1 MKRASLKNAK
11 VPVSPSAESKD
22 VTDRLLGVKTE
33 PAPRT
38 PKSSA
43 KPKPRARKMEAKPM
57 SETQNEPLPYVP
69 YRPVPEQPPV
79 PPPGPTP
86 QSPAV
91 PDMAETAKP
100 ISQAV
105 EKTREAVEALRVAG
119 RSAPAQYDLAVRYR
133 LDALAHHLEQVA
145 EFLVRAKS

>member
-38 PKSSA
+38 PKSPA
-43 KPKPRARKMEAKPM
+43 KPNPRARKMEAEPM

-69 YRPVPEQPPV
+69 YRPVPEQPPA

-86 QSPAV
+86 QPPSV
-91 PDMAETAKP
+91 PDLTRAGEPVA
-100 ISQAV
+100 QAV
-105 EKTREAVEALRVAG
+105 EKARAAVEALHTAG

-145 EFLVRAKS
+145 EFVARAKP